1 MLTAILVN
9 DQLLVALIPS
19 KDSKNVPTKERNLSL
34 SIFNDQI
41 KDLQAHDITLI
52 VLYVEKKL
60 WTYNSFS
67 DVAN

>member
-9 DQLLVALIPS
+9 DQLLIAFIPS

-41 KDLQAHDITLI
+41 KDLQARDITLI